1 MRLGPYFE
9 SLGVSSS
16 SGRTCERSH
25 KLVSESY
32 ADPSSVRVASSSAS
46 PGDVHVKCKCFRS
59 QKKTSKPYE
68 VDVVLGPGGT
78 VTKATCQCPAGKSG
92 ACSHSRA
99 ALNLLALLKQQG
111 YTEPPPE
118 LSCTE
123 LPQQWRRPRST
134 PLAPMPVEFV
144 DWRSVRQEGLTE
156 PIYSKFYDA
165 RGLEITPADAAALE
179 QNTRRQANSE
189 TWKEA
194 RSQRVTA
201 SSFGVV
207 LKRPTWTDKG
217 LQNFTSQKD
226 LSRVRP
232 IQYGI
237 SNEQPA
243 VHRYVSV
250 MKTRGHDVEAFRC
263 GLVVDPSC
271 PWLGASPDRL
281 IFDPSETPMHG
292 LLEVKCPYSQKGKS
306 VSQIEEAFYMVKD
319 HQGIFRLDRSHDYY
333 FQVLGQMALAG
344 LSWTDFAVFSDQFM
358 IVERI
363 RFCEQDWAVARP
375 KLDNFFFS
383 VLLPY
388 LAK

>member
-1 MRLGPYFE
+1 M
-9 SLGVSSS
+9 
-16 SGRTCERSH
+16 
-25 KLVSESY
+25 
-32 ADPSSVRVASSSAS
+32 
-46 PGDVHVKCKCFRS
+46 
-59 QKKTSKPYE
+59 
-68 VDVVLGPGGT
+68 
-78 VTKATCQCPAGKSG
+78 
-92 ACSHSRA
+92 
-99 ALNLLALLKQQG
+99 
-111 YTEPPPE
+111 
-118 LSCTE
+118 
-123 LPQQWRRPRST
+123 
-134 PLAPMPVEFV
+134 PLEFV

-165 RGLEITPADAAALE
+165 RVTVESFNEVATSIRTLGSQLSSVCPSPFSRQLETGDLIESSSRMGPTPVDSPLEYLKPVVPHGFETLICPEVECTAPTTTTPTRPALFQSCTVWRHTSASCLPQQAAILEGLEITPADAAALE
-179 QNTRRQANSE
+179 QNTRLQANSE

-194 RSQRVTA
+194 RAQRVTA
-201 SSFGVV
+201 SSFGLV

-306 VSQIEEAFYMVKD
+306 VSQIEEPFYMVKD

-363 RFCEQDWAVARP
+363 RFCEQDWAVATP